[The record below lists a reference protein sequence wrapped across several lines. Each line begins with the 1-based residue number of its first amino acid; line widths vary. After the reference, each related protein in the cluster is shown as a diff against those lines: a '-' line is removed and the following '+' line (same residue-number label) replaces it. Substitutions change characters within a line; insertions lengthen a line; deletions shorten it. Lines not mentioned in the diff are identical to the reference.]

1 MKAEVIWLQAAL
13 CSEHSILGEL
23 PVYEPSHGNSFQNNT
38 GVRLC
43 AHTTGRATEVE
54 VSFIVSQRA
63 FTQSTRG
70 ASQTPVHIKAM
81 PISHPNSRY
90 HKPALLPAVFLPFP
104 HTASTSQP
112 LLRLSHHLTG
122 IYRVPPEVTAGP
134 LVFSAG
140 LPSENTAPLQTIS
153 PLFNATFK
161 GAAIAAF

>member
-13 CSEHSILGEL
+13 CSERSILGEL
-23 PVYEPSHGNSFQNNT
+23 PVYEPSHGNSLQNNT

-70 ASQTPVHIKAM
+70 ATETPVHIKAM

-112 LLRLSHHLTG
+112 LLRLSHHLTA
-122 IYRVPPEVTAGP
+122 IYKQSPTRSDSRTSSSLQVCQARTRRLYKP
-134 LVFSAG
+134 S
-140 LPSENTAPLQTIS
+140 LPSSTPLLKAQ
-153 PLFNATFK
+153 P
-161 GAAIAAF
+161 